1 MMGGGRL
8 EGNVTDPR
16 NARMEET
23 SRRLRRLETS
33 SEGSRG
39 PEGAVVPS
47 MEWNGMEFSVDVR

>member
-1 MMGGGRL
+1 MEGRRL

-16 NARMEET
+16 NARMEDT
-23 SRRLRRLETS
+23 SRRLRRMDAP

-47 MEWNGMEFSVDVR
+47 MEWNGI